1 MPKRIH
7 IETFGCQMNVH
18 DSERLVEVMTRA
30 GWEPT
35 PFADIADLIVF
46 NTCSIREGAE
56 NKLHS
61 AIGRLRPLKER
72 RSGLVIAVGGCVAQ
86 QEGDRLFARAPHL
99 DVVFGPDD
107 IPKLPDLVSRI
118 QQGFPPVT
126 ETQFDT
132 ADPFFLP
139 VERPADDRRA
149 SAYVTIMKGCDERCT
164 FCIVPSVRGPE
175 RYRPAD
181 EIVDEVRRVCAGH
194 VCEVVLLGQT
204 VNSYDGGCT
213 FTELLERLDGLSGLR
228 RLRYTSPHPR
238 HVGPALASAHARL
251 RSLCEHVHLPVQ
263 SGSSRILRRMKRR
276 HDRAEYLERVRLLR
290 EARPDLGLT
299 TDFIVGFPTETE
311 EDFRE
316 TLSLV
321 EEVRFDAAF
330 SFKYSARPGTPALKL
345 LLEDDVPEAEKASR
359 LRRLQALVDGIAQG
373 KRKARVGEVH
383 EVLVVGGSKR
393 GGGQL
398 TGRTRRNDPV
408 NFQPPEGR
416 GTDLVGALVA
426 VELVRATPHAF
437 EGVHHSTRRGARL
450 VAEA

>member
-18 DSERLVEVMTRA
+18 DSERMVEVMMRA

-61 AIGRLRPLKER
+61 AIGRLRPLKEK

-86 QEGDRLFARAPHL
+86 QEGDKLFSRAPHL
-99 DVVFGPDD
+99 DVIFGPDD

-118 QQGFPPVT
+118 EQGFPPVA

-139 VERPADDRRA
+139 VERSTEDRRA

-175 RYRPAD
+175 RYRSAD
-181 EIVDEVRRVCAGH
+181 EIVEEVTRLCAGH
-194 VCEVVLLGQT
+194 VREVVLLGQT
-204 VNSYDGGCT
+204 VNSFDGGST
-213 FTELLERLDGLSGLR
+213 FTELLERLDTVPGLS

-238 HVGPALASAHARL
+238 HVDAGLAAAHARL
-251 RSLCEHVHLPVQ
+251 GTLCEHVHLPVQ
-263 SGSSRILRRMKRR
+263 SGSSRVLRRMKRR

-290 EARPDLGLT
+290 AARPDLGLT
-299 TDFIVGFPTETE
+299 TDIIVGFPGETE
-311 EDFRE
+311 GDFAE
-316 TLSLV
+316 TLSLC
-321 EEVRFDAAF
+321 EEVRFDGAF
-330 SFKYSARPGTPALKL
+330 SFKYSPRPGTPALKL
-345 LLEDDVPEAEKASR
+345 AMSDDVPEADKARR
-359 LRRLQALVDGIAQG
+359 LRALQGLVDGIALE
-373 KRKARVGEVH
+373 KRRARVGEVH
-383 EVLVVGGSKR
+383 EVLVQGGSKK

-408 NFQPPEGR
+408 NFEPPSGR
-416 GTDLVGALVA
+416 GDDLAGALLV

-437 EGVHHSTRRGARL
+437 EGRL